1 MALYFGKGEKYM
13 EEYYMMWLSRIPS
26 IGVHKAML
34 LLDYFGTA
42 EEIWKASFSDLREV
56 KGIGTFYCQ
65 IIKDAK
71 NETQLEKW
79 IEELEEKEIRF
90 VSIKNEQYPYLLKQ
104 IYDPPIG
111 FYIRGYLPDDNI
123 DKVSIVGARRCSH
136 YGASVA
142 HKLASD
148 LAKANITIVSGMA
161 TGIDGIA
168 HKGAL
173 DGGGQTIA
181 VLGTGVDICY
191 PAEHKELME
200 RIIQNG
206 CVISEYPPSTPVHP
220 QNFPKRNRIISG
232 LSPIT
237 IVVEAGKRSGTLIT
251 ADQALNNGREVFVV
265 PGNVTS
271 ALSEGTNN
279 LIKQGCPI
287 ITEFE
292 DVLIALGIAFSEK
305 EKQQFQQNM
314 LKNMEK
320 EEKEVYDCI
329 GQEAIDVETISRK
342 LKREI
347 QEVQYSLTLLEIMGR
362 IRKLPQSGYIREY

>member
-1 MALYFGKGEKYM
+1 M

-56 KGIGTFYCQ
+56 KGIGTFCCHA
-65 IIKDAK
+65 IKEAK
-71 NETQLEKW
+71 KQTQLEKW

-111 FYIRGYLPDDNI
+111 FYMRGYLPDDNI

-136 YGASVA
+136 YGASVTY
-142 HKLASD
+142 KLAND
-148 LAKANITIVSGMA
+148 LAKANITVVSGMA

-168 HKGAL
+168 HKGVL

-191 PAEHKELME
+191 PVEHKELME

-206 CVISEYPPSTPVHP
+206 CVISEYPPNTPVYP

-232 LSPIT
+232 LSAIT
-237 IVVEAGKRSGTLIT
+237 IVVEAGKKSGTLIT

-292 DVLIALGIAFSEK
+292 DVLVALGIAFSEK
-305 EKQQFQQNM
+305 EKQQFQQHMLENM
-314 LKNMEK
+314 KK

>member
-1 MALYFGKGEKYM
+1 M

-42 EEIWKASFSDLREV
+42 ENIWKASFSDLREV
-56 KGIGTFYCQ
+56 KGIGTIYCQ
-65 IIKDAK
+65 KIKEAK
-71 NETQLEKW
+71 KEEQLDKW

-90 VSIKNEQYPYLLKQ
+90 ISIKNEQYPYLLKQ

-111 FYIRGYLPDDNI
+111 FYIKGYLPDDNI

-168 HKGAL
+168 HTGAL

-191 PAEHKELME
+191 PAEHRELME
-200 RIIQNG
+200 RIICNG
-206 CVISEYPPSTPVHP
+206 CVISEYPPQTPVYP

-305 EKQQFQQNM
+305 EKQQFQQQM
-314 LKNMEK
+314 SESMEK

-342 LKREI
+342 LNRNI
-347 QEVQYSLTLLEIMGR
+347 QEVQYSLTLLEIMGK
-362 IRKLPQSGYIREY
+362 IRKLPQLGYIRKY

>member
-1 MALYFGKGEKYM
+1 MTLYFGEEAKHM

-42 EEIWKASFSDLREV
+42 ENIWKASFRDLREV
-56 KGIGTFYCQ
+56 KGIGTVYCQ
-65 IIKDAK
+65 TIKEAK
-71 NETQLEKW
+71 KEQQLEKW

-90 VSIKNEQYPYLLKQ
+90 ISIKNEQYPYLLKQ

-111 FYIRGYLPDDNI
+111 FYIKGYLPDDNI

-148 LAKANITIVSGMA
+148 LAKENITIVSGMA

-168 HKGAL
+168 HTGAL

-191 PAEHKELME
+191 PAEHRELME
-200 RIIQNG
+200 RIICNG
-206 CVISEYPPSTPVHP
+206 CVISEYPPQTPVYP

-305 EKQQFQQNM
+305 EKQQFQQQM
-314 LKNMEK
+314 SESMEK

-342 LKREI
+342 LNRNI
-347 QEVQYSLTLLEIMGR
+347 QEVQYSLTLLEIMGK
-362 IRKLPQSGYIREY
+362 IRKLPQLGYIRKY

>member
-1 MALYFGKGEKYM
+1 MTLYFGEEAKHM

-42 EEIWKASFSDLREV
+42 ENIWKASFRDLKEV
-56 KGIGTFYCQ
+56 KGIGTIYCQ
-65 IIKDAK
+65 KIKEAK
-71 NETQLEKW
+71 KEEQLDKW

-90 VSIKNEQYPYLLKQ
+90 ISIKNEQYPYLLKQ

-111 FYIRGYLPDDNI
+111 FYMKGYLPDDNI

-136 YGASVA
+136 YGASVT

-173 DGGGQTIA
+173 YGGGQTIA

-191 PAEHKELME
+191 PAEHRELME
-200 RIIQNG
+200 RIICNG
-206 CVISEYPPSTPVHP
+206 CVISEYPPQTPVYP

-305 EKQQFQQNM
+305 EKQQFQQQM
-314 LKNMEK
+314 SESMEK

-342 LKREI
+342 LNRNI
-347 QEVQYSLTLLEIMGR
+347 QEVQYSLTLLEIMGK
-362 IRKLPQSGYIREY
+362 IRKLPQLGYIRKY

>member
-1 MALYFGKGEKYM
+1 M

-26 IGVHKAML
+26 IGVRKAL
-34 LLDYFGTA
+34 LLLEHFGTA
-42 EEIWKASFSDLREV
+42 EAIWKACLSELKEAKGVGSFC
-56 KGIGTFYCQ
+56 CQ
-65 IIKDAK
+65 AVQNAKDEA
-71 NETQLEKW
+71 QLEQW
-79 IEELEEKEIRF
+79 IKELEQKRIRF
-90 VSIKNEQYPYLLKQ
+90 VSIKDREYPFLLKE
-104 IYDPPIG
+104 IYDPPVG
-111 FYIRGYLPDDNI
+111 FYMRGFLPDDNI
-123 DKVSIVGARRCSH
+123 DKVSIVGARKCSR

-142 HKLASD
+142 YKLAGD
-148 LAKANITIVSGMA
+148 LAKANIVIVSGMA

-173 DGGGQTIA
+173 DNGGQTIA

-191 PAEHKELME
+191 PLEHRELME

-206 CVISEYPPSTPVHP
+206 CVISEYPPQTQVHSK
-220 QNFPKRNRIISG
+220 NFPKRNRIISG
-232 LSPIT
+232 LSPMT

-251 ADQALNNGREVFVV
+251 ADQALDNGREVYVV

-287 ITEFE
+287 ITEYE
-292 DVLIALGIAFSEK
+292 DVLIALGIAFTEN
-305 EKQQFQQNM
+305 EKQVFQKNM
-314 LKNMEK
+314 SENMEK

-329 GQEAIDVETISRK
+329 GQEVIDAETISRK
-342 LKREI
+342 LKRNI

-362 IRKLPQSGYIREY
+362 IRKLPQSGYIREN